1 MLSQRIKYTYQV
13 ISKYLAAHLKKNF
26 ITVVKL
32 ESIYYES
39 TNIKSEFWRK
49 RWSKT

>member
-13 ISKYLAAHLKKNF
+13 ISKPSYTSKILW
-26 ITVVKL
+26 ITVANETGK
-32 ESIYYES
+32 YYES